1 MVFLCHIS
9 TEARVMKATNLEE
22 ISGFRGRRIK
32 INKKTSVFQTRC
44 DPGIRY
50 KEENQ
55 LLSVSCDDSNGIII
69 SSSRLGQ
76 SHHLSW
82 IKQRKRNEELGYSTD
97 LIHLLQKPRLVP

>member
-9 TEARVMKATNLEE
+9 TEARVMKASNLED

-32 INKKTSVFQTRC
+32 INKKTSVFETRC

-55 LLSVSCDDSNGIII
+55 LSVSCVLSVSCDDSNGIII

-82 IKQRKRNEELGYSTD
+82 IKHRERGMRSWVTV
-97 LIHLLQKPRLVP
+97 LI